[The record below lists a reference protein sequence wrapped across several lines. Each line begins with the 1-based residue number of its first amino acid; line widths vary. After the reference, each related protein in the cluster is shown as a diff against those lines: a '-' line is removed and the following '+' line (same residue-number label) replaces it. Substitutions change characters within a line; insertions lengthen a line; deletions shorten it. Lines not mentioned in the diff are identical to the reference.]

1 MRYHVFDRRPASHY
15 SCRQLR
21 EGSLRAGRASIV
33 SASARSLG
41 STASAKK
48 RQVAPEDA
56 GSRSSS
62 SSSSNTSAHERE
74 PEGAPAAVAP
84 SRLTSQELYPVE
96 SAAAVV
102 AAEAAAAAAEAL
114 RVVEEAAAE
123 AEQQRL
129 QAERNL
135 QEASAAQRHWGSAW
149 MHQVEPSQHPA
160 QAPVQDASRQQ
171 GAEQQAPHAA
181 AQEPGAATEGSQ
193 GQGEHSDCAAA
204 APEQS
209 AAEKARAAA
218 RAIYGER
225 CDHQLQLS
233 FSLEACS
240 TTLSTPR
247 ADSQLMARLTSLSN
261 ALQAQ
266 CALLTLAAWST
277 HGLPWWPPQLTSPP
291 S

>member
-1 MRYHVFDRRPASHY
+1 MRCHAPD

-21 EGSLRAGRASIV
+21 EGSLRAGRASII

-62 SSSSNTSAHERE
+62 TSSTSTHERE
-74 PEGAPAAVAP
+74 PEGAPTAVVP
-84 SRLTSQELYPVE
+84 PPLTSQELYPVE

-114 RVVEEAAAE
+114 RVAEEAVAE

-135 QEASAAQRHWGSAW
+135 QEASAAPRHRSSAW
-149 MHQVEPSQHPA
+149 TQQAEPSQHPA
-160 QAPVQDASRQQ
+160 AASIQDASRQQ
-171 GAEQQAPHAA
+171 QAEQQAPPAA
-181 AQEPGAATEGSQ
+181 AQEPGAMTSGKQ
-193 GQGEHSDCAAA
+193 GQGEHSDRAAA
-204 APEQS
+204 LPEQT

-225 CDHQLQLS
+225 
-233 FSLEACS
+233 
-240 TTLSTPR
+240 
-247 ADSQLMARLTSLSN
+247 
-261 ALQAQ
+261 
-266 CALLTLAAWST
+266 
-277 HGLPWWPPQLTSPP
+277 
-291 S
+291 